1 MQPLFFAAH
10 SNSRGTSQAQ
20 WSFSPLEGSWC
31 SPEGTELSAGVTGLS
46 GHLCQ
51 NEEKNHLHVFSSC
64 FFWRFAFLPAP
75 LSCAVQSFDV
85 TALRCRVGSVQ
96 TERAESDLKGGKRF
110 RLGEQGLSS
119 WAGKE

>member
-1 MQPLFFAAH
+1 MFAGLSVKHIKDGIAGKGVYHRPKVCILKMQPLFIAAH

-64 FFWRFAFLPAP
+64 FFGVLLFSL
-75 LSCAVQSFDV
+75 L
-85 TALRCRVGSVQ
+85 L
-96 TERAESDLKGGKRF
+96 
-110 RLGEQGLSS
+110 
-119 WAGKE
+119 